1 MTTITDHHNKKYTM
15 TWKETI
21 EQFATSADI
30 SKPLTHKLIA
40 LTGLLENFL
49 EQKGASSLK
58 NLSAEL
64 PQKAAEAFSEKGDTT
79 NKELQEQISKLS
91 LDEIT
96 NLLRLTTIFFHLVN
110 SLEQHEIIRI
120 NRERAKNIDSDHPR
134 PESIADLLTSFK
146 KNGYSYEKSVE
157 LFKKLDIQPTITA
170 HPTEARR
177 RSILNKQENIT
188 SMIGHIDDER
198 LTPNEKEGMLR
209 QVLNEIALL
218 ISTDEVRS
226 ERLTVEDEVENG
238 LFFFSNSIWNTV
250 PRLYDDIRFAFNQQ
264 YGKVPDLPIILRYR
278 SWIGSDRDG
287 NPNVTRDVTWNT
299 LLEHRKTVLGI
310 YLKELREIRRY
321 LSVSQNLVDVPDAL
335 LKSLKKD
342 DKEVPLNTRFKRN
355 YKNEPYRRKLTH
367 MMHRLQLLLDDVS
380 KDEQEVLKSA
390 EVYTAEDFTNDLDLI
405 YNSLIESGLNDVA
418 SFGHFNDLRI
428 RAKTFGFHLAALD
441 IRQHSKIHES
451 AVQNLLSVANV
462 KDGYSSLSEDE
473 KTELL
478 TNELRNPRPL
488 SPVDYKL
495 KPETEKI
502 LNVFKLL
509 RTIIDLDSNALGSYI
524 VSMTHDV
531 SDLLEVAILAKEA
544 GLWRWDGKSVYSKID
559 IVPLFE
565 TIDDLDRSP
574 ELMEKI
580 LTDELYKHQ
589 VKARNG
595 FQEIMLGYSDSNK
608 DGGYWMANWAL
619 QKAQLRLGKV
629 LQDHKVDF
637 RLFHGRGG
645 SVGRGGGRS
654 NRAILALPSISNN
667 GRIRFTEQGEII
679 SFRYSLTDIT
689 RRHLEQIVNAVA
701 RVTAGEG
708 QKALEQGDG
717 TEEIMDRIANDSM
730 AAYRKLIDDENFWE
744 WFKKITPV
752 EHIGNLP
759 IASRPVSRSGSGG
772 LQFENLRAIP
782 WVFGWTQVRYNVPGW
797 YGLGAAAGPLLK
809 EKPETLEVLQ
819 EWYKNWSFFSTIV
832 DNAQRE
838 LARTHHLTS
847 DIYAERDDLKELDH
861 QIREDFETSRDVIL
875 KITGQNEILDTRK
888 VIQKSIKFR
897 NVFTYPLNVIQVELL
912 NRWENAESEEEM
924 KQLRH
929 ALFLSI
935 NGVAAAM
942 QSTG

>member
-1 MTTITDHHNKKYTM
+1 M

-21 EQFATSADI
+21 EQFAASSDI
-30 SKPLTHKLIA
+30 SQPLTVKMIA
-40 LTGLLENFL
+40 LTGLLEDFL
-49 EQKGASSLK
+49 DQKGATSLRE
-58 NLSAEL
+58 LSATL
-64 PQKAAEAFSEKGDTT
+64 PQKAAKAFENDGDA
-79 NKELQEQISKLS
+79 NKELQEIIAS
-91 LDEIT
+91 LDVADIT
-96 NLLRLTTIFFHLVN
+96 SLLRLTTIFFHLVN

-120 NRERAKNIDSDHPR
+120 NRERAKKIDQDHPR
-134 PESIADLLTSFK
+134 PESIAELLSGFK
-146 KNGYSYEKSVE
+146 QNGYSYEQSVE
-157 LFKKLDIQPTITA
+157 LIKKLDIQPTITA

-188 SMIGHIDDER
+188 SMIDKLDDAR
-198 LTPNEKEGMLR
+198 LTPNEKEGILL

-238 LFFFSNSIWNTV
+238 LFFFTNTIWSTV
-250 PRLYDDIRFAFNQQ
+250 PRLYDDIRFAFNRQ
-264 YGKVPDLPIILRYR
+264 YGKVPDLPIIFKYR

-299 LLEHRKTVLGI
+299 LIEHRKTTLKM
-310 YLKELREIRRY
+310 YLKELRETRRY
-321 LSVSQNLVDVPDAL
+321 LSISQNLVDVPDSFL
-335 LKSLKKD
+335 TSLKKD
-342 DKEVPLNTRFKRN
+342 DKEVPLGKRFKRA

-367 MMHRLQLLLDDVS
+367 IMHRLERLLS
-380 KDEQEVLKSA
+380 AIGESEQTVINTAKE
-390 EVYTAEDFTNDLDLI
+390 YTADDFIDDLDLI
-405 YNSLIESGLNDVA
+405 HDCLIESGLQDVA
-418 SFGHFNDLRI
+418 SFGQFNDLRI

-441 IRQHSKIHES
+441 IRQHSEIHEK
-451 AVQNLLSVANV
+451 AVEDLLTVAHV
-462 KDGYSSLSEDE
+462 KEGYSKLNEEE
-473 KTELL
+473 KLDLL
-478 TNELRNPRPL
+478 TSELRNPRPL

-495 KPETEKI
+495 KPGTEKI
-502 LNVFKLL
+502 ISVFKLI
-509 RTIIDLDSNALGSYI
+509 RTLTNVDKNSFGSYI

-544 GLWRWDGKSVYSKID
+544 GLWRWDGKEVHSNID

-565 TIDDLDRSP
+565 TIDDLDRSAG
-574 ELMEKI
+574 LMEKI
-580 LTDELYKHQ
+580 LTDDIYEHQ

-619 QKAQLRLGKV
+619 QKGQLRLGKV
-629 LQDHKVDF
+629 LKKYDIDF

-654 NRAILALPSISNN
+654 NRAILALPTISNN

-679 SFRYSLTDIT
+679 SFRYSLPEIT

-708 QKALEQGDG
+708 QKALKEGDG
-717 TEEIMDRIANDSM
+717 TEQIMDKISNGSM
-730 AAYRKLIDDENFWE
+730 TAYRELIDHPEFWD

-759 IASRPVSRSGSGG
+759 IASRPVSRGGENG
-772 LQFENLRAIP
+772 LQFDSLRAIP

-797 YGLGAAAGPLLK
+797 FGLGATLEPLLK
-809 EKPETLEVLQ
+809 EDPELMETLQ
-819 EWYKNWSFFSTIV
+819 NWYKSWSFFNTII

-838 LARTHHLTS
+838 IARNHPLTS
-847 DIYAERDDLKELDH
+847 NIYAERSDQERHHKIIMDDFYK
-861 QIREDFETSRDVIL
+861 TRDVL
-875 KITGQNEILDTRK
+875 LQITQQNAILDTRK
-888 VIQKSIKFR
+888 VIQNSIKFR
-897 NVFTYPLNVIQVELL
+897 NVFTYPLNVLQVELL
-912 NRWENAESEEEM
+912 NRWEKAETDEEL

>member
-1 MTTITDHHNKKYTM
+1 M

-21 EQFATSADI
+21 EQFATSSDI
-30 SKPLTHKLIA
+30 SQPLTVKMIA
-40 LTGLLENFL
+40 LTGLLEDFL
-49 EQKGASSLK
+49 EQKGNTSLRE
-58 NLSAEL
+58 LSALL
-64 PQKAAEAFSEKGDTT
+64 PQKAARAFKDDDKA
-79 NKELQEQISKLS
+79 NKELKEKIAS
-91 LDEIT
+91 LELGEIT
-96 NLLRLTTIFFHLVN
+96 SLLRLTTIFFHLVN

-120 NRERAKNIDSDHPR
+120 NRERAKKIDSEHPR
-134 PESIADLLTSFK
+134 PESIAELLSGFK
-146 KNGYSYEKSVE
+146 TNGYSYDQSVE
-157 LFKKLDIQPTITA
+157 LIKRLDIQPTITA

-188 SMIGHIDDER
+188 SMIDKLDDTR
-198 LTPNEKEGMLR
+198 LTPNEKEGILL

-238 LFFFSNSIWNTV
+238 LFFFTNTIWSTV
-250 PRLYDDIRFAFNQQ
+250 PRLYDDIRFAFNRQ
-264 YGKVPDLPIILRYR
+264 YGKVPDLPIIFKYR

-299 LLEHRKTVLGI
+299 LIEQRKTTLKM
-310 YLKELREIRRY
+310 YLSELRETRRY
-321 LSVSQNLVDVPDAL
+321 LSVSQNLVDVPDNFS
-335 LKSLKKD
+335 KSLKVD
-342 DKEVPLNTRFKRN
+342 DKEVPLSSRFKRS
-355 YKNEPYRRKLTH
+355 YKNEPFRRKLTH
-367 MMHRLQLLLDDVS
+367 MMHRLERLLS
-380 KDEQEVLKSA
+380 AIDENEQTIIDTAGEYTSA
-390 EVYTAEDFTNDLDLI
+390 DFIDDLDLI
-405 YNSLIESGLNDVA
+405 YNSLIESGLQDVA
-418 SFGHFNDLRI
+418 SFGQFNDLRI

-441 IRQHSKIHES
+441 IRQHSEIHEK
-451 AVQNLLSVANV
+451 AVEDLLSVAHV
-462 KDGYSSLSEDE
+462 KDGYSNLTEEEKLDLLSS
-473 KTELL
+473 
-478 TNELRNPRPL
+478 ELRNPRPL

-495 KPETEKI
+495 KPGTEKI
-502 LNVFKLL
+502 LSVFKLI
-509 RTIIDLDSNALGSYI
+509 RTLTNVDSNAFGSYI

-544 GLWRWDGKSVYSKID
+544 GLWRWDGEQVYSSID

-565 TIDDLDRSP
+565 TIDDLDRSAG
-574 ELMEKI
+574 LMEKI
-580 LTDELYKHQ
+580 LTDNIYKYH

-629 LQDHKVDF
+629 LKKHDIDF

-679 SFRYSLTDIT
+679 SFRYSLPEIAQ
-689 RRHLEQIVNAVA
+689 RHLEQIVNAVA

-708 QKALEQGDG
+708 QKALKEGDG
-717 TEEIMDRIANDSM
+717 TEQIMDQISDGSM
-730 AAYRKLIDDENFWE
+730 AAYRDLIDHDNFWG

-759 IASRPVSRSGSGG
+759 IASRPVSRGGSNG
-772 LQFENLRAIP
+772 LQFDNLRAIS

-797 YGLGAAAGPLLK
+797 FGLAAALDPLL
-809 EKPETLEVLQ
+809 EDKPELMQTLQ
-819 EWYKNWSFFSTIV
+819 NWYKEWSFFNTIV

-838 LARTHHLTS
+838 LARYHELTTEL
-847 DIYAERDDLKELDH
+847 YAERDSDLTHHKKIIADLE
-861 QIREDFETSRDVIL
+861 RSRDIIL
-875 KITGQNEILDTRK
+875 RITQQDAILDTRK
-888 VIQKSIKFR
+888 VIQNSIKFR
-897 NVFTYPLNVIQVELL
+897 NVFTYPLNVVQAELL
-912 NRWENAESEEEM
+912 NRWKEAESDEEL

>member
-1 MTTITDHHNKKYTM
+1 M

-21 EQFATSADI
+21 EKFATSSDI
-30 SKPLTHKLIA
+30 SQPLTVKMIA
-40 LTGLLENFL
+40 LTGLLEDFL
-49 EQKGASSLK
+49 EQKKATSLRELSST
-58 NLSAEL
+58 L
-64 PQKAAEAFSEKGDTT
+64 PQKAAEAFKDDGKA
-79 NKELQEQISKLS
+79 NKELQNMIAS
-91 LDEIT
+91 LEIDEIT
-96 NLLRLTTIFFHLVN
+96 SLLRLTTIFFHLVN

-120 NRERAKNIDSDHPR
+120 NRERAKKIDQDHPR
-134 PESIADLLTSFK
+134 PESIAELLSGFK
-146 KNGYSYEKSVE
+146 KSGYSFEQSVD
-157 LFKKLDIQPTITA
+157 LIKKLDIQPTITA

-177 RSILNKQENIT
+177 RSILYKQENIT
-188 SMIGHIDDER
+188 SIIDKLDDTR
-198 LTPNEKEGMLR
+198 LTPNEKEGILH

-238 LFFFSNSIWNTV
+238 LFFFTNTIWSTV
-250 PRLYDDIRFAFNQQ
+250 PRLYDDIRFAFNRH
-264 YGKVPDLPIILRYR
+264 YDKVPELPIIFKYR

-299 LLEHRKTVLGI
+299 LLEHRKTALEM
-310 YLKELREIRRY
+310 YLKELRETRRY
-321 LSVSQNLVDVPDAL
+321 LSVSQNLVDVPETF

-342 DKEVPLNTRFKRN
+342 DKEVPLSGRFKRA

-367 MMHRLQLLLDDVS
+367 MMHRLERLHDAIGEN
-380 KDEQEVLKSA
+380 EQTVIDTAKK
-390 EVYTAEDFTNDLDLI
+390 YTADDFIEDLDLI
-405 YNSLIESGLNDVA
+405 YSSLIESGLQDVA
-418 SFGHFNDLRI
+418 AFGQFNDLRI

-441 IRQHSKIHES
+441 IRQHSEIHEK
-451 AVQNLLSVANV
+451 AVEDLLSVAHV
-462 KDGYSSLSEDE
+462 KEGYSKLNEE
-473 KTELL
+473 KKLELL

-488 SPVDYKL
+488 SPVDYTL
-495 KPETEKI
+495 KPGTEKI
-502 LNVFKLL
+502 LSVFKLI
-509 RTIIDLDSNALGSYI
+509 RTMSEVDKNTFGSYI

-544 GLWRWDGKSVYSKID
+544 GLWRWDGEKVHSSID

-565 TIDDLDRSP
+565 TIDDLDRSAG
-574 ELMEKI
+574 LMEKI
-580 LTDELYKHQ
+580 LTDNIYKHQ
-589 VKARNG
+589 VSARNG

-629 LQDHKVDF
+629 LKKHKIDF

-679 SFRYSLTDIT
+679 SFRYSLPEIT

-708 QKALEQGDG
+708 QKALKEGDG
-717 TEEIMDRIANDSM
+717 TEQIMDKISDSSM
-730 AAYRKLIDDENFWE
+730 TAYRDLIDHPDFWG
-744 WFKKITPV
+744 WFKKVTPV

-759 IASRPVSRSGSGG
+759 IASRPVSRGGSNG
-772 LQFENLRAIP
+772 LQFSNLRAIP

-797 YGLGAAAGPLLK
+797 FGLGAALEPLI
-809 EKPETLEVLQ
+809 EEDPELLGTLQ
-819 EWYKNWSFFSTIV
+819 NWYESWSFFNTII

-838 LARTHHLTS
+838 IARNHPLTS
-847 DIYAERDDLKELDH
+847 NIYAERSDDERHHKVIMD
-861 QIREDFETSRDVIL
+861 DFYKTRDLLL
-875 KITGQNEILDTRK
+875 KITQQDAILDTRK
-888 VIQKSIKFR
+888 VIQNSIEFR
-897 NVFTYPLNVIQVELL
+897 NVFTYPLNVLQVELL
-912 NRWENAESEEEM
+912 NRWENAESDEELR
-924 KQLRH
+924 QLRH

>member
-1 MTTITDHHNKKYTM
+1 MN
-15 TWKETI
+15 WKETI
-21 EQFATSADI
+21 EQFATSSDI
-30 SKPLTHKLIA
+30 SQPLTVKMIA
-40 LTGLLENFL
+40 LTGLLEDFL
-49 EQKGASSLK
+49 EQKGDTSLRE
-58 NLSAEL
+58 LSAML
-64 PQKAAEAFSEKGDTT
+64 PQKAAEAFKDDKEA
-79 NKELQEQISKLS
+79 NKELQEKIAS
-91 LDEIT
+91 LELGEIT
-96 NLLRLTTIFFHLVN
+96 SLLRLTTIFFHLVN

-120 NRERAKNIDSDHPR
+120 NRERAKNIDKDHPR
-134 PESIADLLTSFK
+134 PESIAELLSGFK
-146 KNGYSYEKSVE
+146 ENGYSYEQSVE
-157 LFKKLDIQPTITA
+157 LIKKLDIQPTITA

-188 SMIGHIDDER
+188 SMIDKLDDTR
-198 LTPNEKEGMLR
+198 LTPNEKEGILL

-238 LFFFSNSIWNTV
+238 LFFFTNTIWSTV
-250 PRLYDDIRFAFNQQ
+250 PRLYDDIRFAFDRQ
-264 YGKVPDLPIILRYR
+264 YGKVPDLPIIFKYR

-299 LLEHRKTVLGI
+299 LIEQRKTTLQM
-310 YLKELREIRRY
+310 YLSELRETRRY
-321 LSVSQNLVDVPDAL
+321 LSVSQNLVEVPDTF
-335 LKSLKKD
+335 LKSLKQD
-342 DKEVPLNTRFKRN
+342 DKEVPLSSRFKRS
-355 YKNEPYRRKLTH
+355 YKNEPFRRKLTH
-367 MMHRLQLLLDDVS
+367 MMHRLEKLLS
-380 KDEQEVLKSA
+380 AIGENEQTVID
-390 EVYTAEDFTNDLDLI
+390 TAGEYSSEDFIEDLDLI
-405 YNSLIESGLNDVA
+405 YNSLIESGLHDVA
-418 SFGHFNDLRI
+418 SFGQFNDLRI

-441 IRQHSKIHES
+441 IRQHSEIHEK
-451 AVQNLLSVANV
+451 AVEDLLSVAHV
-462 KDGYSSLSEDE
+462 KEGYSKLTEEE
-473 KTELL
+473 KLDLL

-495 KPETEKI
+495 KPGTEKI
-502 LNVFKLL
+502 LSVFKLI
-509 RTIIDLDSNALGSYI
+509 RTMSDVDSNSFGSYI

-544 GLWRWDGKSVYSKID
+544 GLWRWDGKEVHSSID

-565 TIDDLDRSP
+565 TIDDLDRSSG
-574 ELMEKI
+574 LMEKI
-580 LTDELYKHQ
+580 LTDDIYKHQ

-629 LQDHKVDF
+629 LKKHDIDF

-679 SFRYSLTDIT
+679 SFRYSLPEIA

-708 QKALEQGDG
+708 QKALKEGDG
-717 TEEIMDRIANDSM
+717 TEQIMDQISDGSM
-730 AAYRKLIDDENFWE
+730 AAYRDLIDHKDFWG

-759 IASRPVSRSGSGG
+759 IASRPVSRGGSNG
-772 LQFENLRAIP
+772 LQFDNLRAIP

-797 YGLGAAAGPLLK
+797 FGLAAALDPLLEDQPDLIK
-809 EKPETLEVLQ
+809 TLQ
-819 EWYKNWSFFSTIV
+819 NWYKEWSFFNTIV

-838 LARTHHLTS
+838 LARYHELTTEL
-847 DIYAERDDLKELDH
+847 YAERNSDLTHHKKIISDLERS
-861 QIREDFETSRDVIL
+861 REIIL
-875 KITGQNEILDTRK
+875 RITKQDAILDTRK
-888 VIQKSIKFR
+888 VIQNSIKFR
-897 NVFTYPLNVIQVELL
+897 NVFTYPLNVVQAELL
-912 NRWENAESEEEM
+912 KRWEEAESEEELR
-924 KQLRH
+924 KLRH